1 MNLYFIAILLNLA
14 TSKRCSQIIFKN
26 RGLPLLV
33 GWAFKTENHLTM
45 KIVRKLAEHDQ
56 AMLSVGSGPG
66 GGSQAKNEFV
76 QYISD
81 IANAITN
88 VSSTEFIIECIGTLG
103 NLNIPELDFKK
114 LLQQCQLLGWI
125 KTVMMKPLPVRTSL
139 RKVGGTI
146 LKHSVESQH
155 YLLLDLTNHLIRRAP
170 CS

>member
-26 RGLPLLV
+26 GGLPLLV

-56 AMLSVGSGPG
+56 AMLAVGPG
-66 GGSQAKNEFV
+66 TGQARNEFV

-81 IANAITN
+81 IANAIGN
-88 VSSTEFIIECIGTLG
+88 VSSTEFIVECIGTLG

-114 LLQQCQLLGWI
+114 LLKQCQLLGWI
-125 KTVMMKPLPVRTSL
+125 KTVIVKPLPVRSSL

-146 LKHSVESQH
+146 IEHAL
-155 YLLLDLTNHLIRRAP
+155 N
-170 CS
+170 